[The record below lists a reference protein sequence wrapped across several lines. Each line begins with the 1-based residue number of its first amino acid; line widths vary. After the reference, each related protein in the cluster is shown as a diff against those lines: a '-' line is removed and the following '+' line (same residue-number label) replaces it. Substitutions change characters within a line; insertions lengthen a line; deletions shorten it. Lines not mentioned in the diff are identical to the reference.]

1 MNPRIGASDILRSTN
16 WCMISSLAQ
25 CNNAVWIIGSTLRG
39 TNTEKEQSWWVI
51 ETVAHES
58 PDTWIRSIE
67 RSKQQ
72 IRINGSID
80 RSFQEP
86 MSPCVRCNVV
96 MSQWANGPQTLHQ
109 RIKQA
114 MYHGHINSIN
124 QKRWLVA
131 SRSHGDKWP
140 TVCSWVTAKWL
151 VRLGDLNQNRQ
162 SSASINPW
170 TSQT

>member
-1 MNPRIGASDILRSTN
+1 MQWILESVHLISCAQRIDAWFRHLLNEAMLYESLVQRYAGPIQRRIKINESLKQSLMNHRTLESEALDEASS
-16 WCMISSLAQ
+16 
-25 CNNAVWIIGSTLRG
+25 
-39 TNTEKEQSWWVI
+39 
-51 ETVAHES
+51 
-58 PDTWIRSIE
+58 
-67 RSKQQ
+67 
-72 IRINGSID
+72 

-151 VRLGDLNQNRQ
+151 VRLGDLNQNQQ

>member
-25 CNNAVWIIGSTLRG
+25 WNNVIWIIGSTLRR
-39 TNTEKEQSWWVI
+39 TNTEKDQNWWVI

-58 PDTWIRSIE
+58 PNTWVRSIG
-67 RSKQQ
+67 RSMPQ

-86 MSPCVRCNVV
+86 RSPCVRCNVV

-114 MYHGHINSIN
+114 MYHGHINSVT

-151 VRLGDLNQNRQ
+151 VRLGDLNQNQQ